1 MVSIHYI
8 TYHSAFVL
16 ILCVFLFYVVQTHF
30 FHKPKNLG
38 WWLVL
43 GVPDGEL
50 LALKRIAISGTK
62 IQTKLSFAAPL
73 ELGEVNLILWLVSDA
88 IRGLDQQHTIPLIV
102 IRDTTDDAAITG
114 ITGSSSM

>member
-16 ILCVFLFYVVQTHF
+16 ILCFFLFYVVQTHF

-62 IQTKLSFAAPL
+62 IKTKLSFAAPL
-73 ELGEVNLILWLVSDA
+73 ELINFLCLSL
-88 IRGLDQQHTIPLIV
+88 
-102 IRDTTDDAAITG
+102 
-114 ITGSSSM
+114 

>member
-1 MVSIHYI
+1 M
-8 TYHSAFVL
+8 
-16 ILCVFLFYVVQTHF
+16 
-30 FHKPKNLG
+30 
-38 WWLVL
+38 
-43 GVPDGEL
+43 PDGEL

-62 IQTKLSFAAPL
+62 IKTELSFAAPL

-114 ITGSSSM
+114 ITGNSSM